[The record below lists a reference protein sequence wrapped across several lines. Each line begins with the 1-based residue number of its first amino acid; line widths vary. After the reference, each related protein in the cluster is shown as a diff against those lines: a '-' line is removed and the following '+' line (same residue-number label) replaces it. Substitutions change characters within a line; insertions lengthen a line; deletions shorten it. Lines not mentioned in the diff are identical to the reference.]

1 MSRSIHF
8 NEELNGTISQKLKH
22 ISKLIDAVVE
32 EYYKEHSIT
41 VAQADVLT
49 RVHNEERLS
58 MNSLCE
64 DLDMSKSNLSPICKK
79 LEIAG
84 YLKKSRDF
92 YDQRVVYLELT
103 DAGKE
108 IVRSTNEL
116 MKKAGL
122 SMTTLIGY
130 EHISNLNSALDTLES
145 ALEKAVSEIG

>member
-8 NEELNGTISQKLKH
+8 NDDLNGTVSQKIKH
-22 ISKLIDAVVE
+22 ISKLIDVIVE
-32 EYYKEHSIT
+32 EYYKEHSIS

-49 RVHNEERLS
+49 RVYNEERLS

-79 LEIAG
+79 LELAG

-108 IVRSTNEL
+108 IVGSTNEKL
-116 MKKAGL
+116 KKAGL
-122 SMTTLIGY
+122 SMTALVGY
-130 EHISNLNSALDTLES
+130 EHLLETS
-145 ALEKAVSEIG
+145 LEKAVTEL

>member
-1 MSRSIHF
+1 MSKSIHF
-8 NEELNGTISQKLKH
+8 NEEVNGTISQKLKH
-22 ISKLIDAVVE
+22 ISKLIDAIVE
-32 EYYKEHSIT
+32 EYYKQNSIT

-64 DLDMSKSNLSPICKK
+64 DLGMSKSNLSPICKK

-103 DAGKE
+103 EQGKE
-108 IVRSTNEL
+108 IVNETNERL
-116 MKKAGL
+116 KKAGL
-122 SMTTLIGY
+122 SMTALVGY
-130 EHISNLNSALDTLES
+130 EHLANLNVALDTLET
-145 ALEKAVSEIG
+145 ALEKAVSKL

>member
-22 ISKLIDAVVE
+22 ISKLIDAIVE
-32 EYYKEHSIT
+32 EYYKQHSIT

-49 RVHNEERLS
+49 RVFNEERLS

-103 DAGKE
+103 EKGKE
-108 IVRSTNEL
+108 IVENVNEQL
-116 MKKAGL
+116 KKAGL
-122 SMTTLIGY
+122 TMTTLIGY
-130 EHISNLNSALDTLES
+130 EHIANLNAAMDTLET
-145 ALEKAVSEIG
+145 ALEKAVSELK